1 MYHQLFYL
9 LLLTM
14 MSMATTDIED
24 ESQELAICKE
34 ILKSTEVMKEQAKLL
49 YSVLIRKGKITT
61 ETTYEWAKSS
71 DTLRVAVMKWL
82 GLALSKDPSRNWSE
96 QTMMSDYE
104 LWNEHGNKSIKE
116 WCRMNFPHDND
127 LRLKNEKI
135 LIKQRSRIYNRLYTL
150 FHLVCNEMDLPHQ
163 PKPTPEELAEKAMNA
178 IVPDNTPTK
187 NTANEEKTVC
197 YLYLTFFKYNFN
209 IVSIIGRWCF

>member
-71 DTLRVAVMKWL
+71 DTLRVAVMK
-82 GLALSKDPSRNWSE
+82 
-96 QTMMSDYE
+96 
-104 LWNEHGNKSIKE
+104 
-116 WCRMNFPHDND
+116 
-127 LRLKNEKI
+127 
-135 LIKQRSRIYNRLYTL
+135 
-150 FHLVCNEMDLPHQ
+150 
-163 PKPTPEELAEKAMNA
+163 
-178 IVPDNTPTK
+178 
-187 NTANEEKTVC
+187 
-197 YLYLTFFKYNFN
+197 
-209 IVSIIGRWCF
+209 